1 MKWLPLINTEAWKGH
16 VVRNIFCPKT
26 SVIFFIRNIFVRY
39 IFFSYTFFFVFR
51 PCLFLASF
59 NAIFSFPKYFLIYF
73 VFFFKLCL
81 FLVTYDAI
89 FSFPKYFLPEIIFAR
104 NIFCPKYY
112 FLPKVLI
119 TCIVIMFGFTSS
131 SRFAS
136 MDDKECRR
144 VYLRGTV

>member
-1 MKWLPLINTEAWKGH
+1 MEGSRSKKYFLSKN
-16 VVRNIFCPKT
+16 VRNIFYPKYFCP
-26 SVIFFIRNIFVRY
+26 IY
-39 IFFSYTFFFVFR
+39 FFSYTFSFVFR

-81 FLVTYDAI
+81 FLVTYVAI
-89 FSFPKYFLPEIIFAR
+89 FSFPKYFLPEISFAR